1 MSVSVIKGNSRC
13 ENVQHFSRVG
23 YLLIIEGVGGE
34 RLGEQIH
41 PTQQDLLLLVV
52 VCWLLFP
59 KTKYSSWDI
68 STN

>member
-1 MSVSVIKGNSRC
+1 MAVLVIKGKSRC

-23 YLLIIEGVGGE
+23 YLLIIKGVGGQC
-34 RLGEQIH
+34 LGEQIQ
-41 PTQQDLLLLVV
+41 PTQQDLLLLTV